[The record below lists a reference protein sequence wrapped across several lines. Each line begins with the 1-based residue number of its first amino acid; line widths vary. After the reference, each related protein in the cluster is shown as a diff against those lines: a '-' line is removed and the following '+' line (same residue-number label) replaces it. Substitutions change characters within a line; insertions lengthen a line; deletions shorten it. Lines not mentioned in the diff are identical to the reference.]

1 MKILLI
7 SGHGAGDTGAAGCGY
22 HEADLTREATKLL
35 EGKLKAYDCD
45 VRRYPTAR
53 DCYQDNRRGDM
64 QTAFSSY
71 GLVIEVHF
79 NSFNGEAY
87 GCEVLYRPARMRKLA
102 AKVSKAIAEEGFF
115 DRGAKKRTD
124 LLNMNTC
131 YRSGVPYILIETCFI
146 DNKNDMKHYKEH
158 LYRIWGEVAEAVCDY
173 YGIKKLASAGEPVK
187 TSKTAKTAN
196 TGKSSAS
203 AKKPAKTAKKSLD
216 AVAKEVIEG
225 KWGNDPTRSRKLKAA
240 GYDPAAVQRRVNAL
254 LK

>member
-1 MKILLI
+1 M
-7 SGHGAGDTGAAGCGY
+7 
-22 HEADLTREATKLL
+22 
-35 EGKLKAYDCD
+35 
-45 VRRYPTAR
+45 RR
-53 DCYQDNRRGDM
+53 
-64 QTAFSSY
+64 
-71 GLVIEVHF
+71 
-79 NSFNGEAY
+79 
-87 GCEVLYRPARMRKLA
+87 LA

-146 DNKNDMKHYKEH
+146 DNKSDMKHYKEH

-187 TSKTAKTAN
+187 TSKTAKTAK
-196 TGKSSAS
+196 TTKSSTS